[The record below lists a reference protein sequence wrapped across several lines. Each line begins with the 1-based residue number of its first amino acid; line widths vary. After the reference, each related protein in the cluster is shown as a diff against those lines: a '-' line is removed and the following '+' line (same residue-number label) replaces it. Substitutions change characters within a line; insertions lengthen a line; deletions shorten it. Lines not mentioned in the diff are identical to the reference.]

1 VTRPNPNMHSES
13 HTLGVSFLRMTFDGI
28 SNRMYGTKKMT
39 RATLYLLPSSLSSF
53 ERPKTSALA
62 MLTLLSLAWSYQIT
76 F

>member
-1 VTRPNPNMHSES
+1 
-13 HTLGVSFLRMTFDGI
+13 MTFDGI

-53 ERPKTSALA
+53 ERPKTLALA
-62 MLTLLSLAWSYQIT
+62 MLTLPSLEWSYQVT